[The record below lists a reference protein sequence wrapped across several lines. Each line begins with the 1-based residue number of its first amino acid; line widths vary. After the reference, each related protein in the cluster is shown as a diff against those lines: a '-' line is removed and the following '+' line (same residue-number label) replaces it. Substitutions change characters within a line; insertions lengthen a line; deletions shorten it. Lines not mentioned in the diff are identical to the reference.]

1 MDSQEFKL
9 EDALLETNCP
19 DLKLVK
25 RGKVR
30 DIYEVPGEEDKLL
43 FVATDRISAFDI
55 IMKNGIPNKG
65 KLLTKLSIYFF
76 QRFQHLI
83 PNHII
88 TSDWNQISS
97 KSNLIEKYSSQLK
110 DRTILVKKC
119 QVLNCE
125 AIVRGYLTGSA
136 WKEYSKTGTVHG
148 IQMPEGL
155 LESYKFP
162 EPIFTPSTKA
172 EIGDHDQ
179 NIHPDELSKLLG
191 SKDLSNQI
199 QKTSIDLY
207 NLTNEHCKSINST
220 LFLVDTKFEYGLDN
234 KTSELILIDECLT
247 PDSSRFSTIQD
258 YQIGK
263 KFSGFDKQFL
273 RDWILN
279 QSELDLQSI
288 KDFELEI
295 PKDVLQITWKKYVDG
310 FQNLTGFEFQC

>member
-1 MDSQEFKL
+1 MGSQEFNL

-65 KLLTKLSIYFF
+65 KLLTKLSVYFF
-76 QRFQHLI
+76 HKFQHLI
-83 PNHII
+83 PNHLI

-97 KSNLIEKYSSQLK
+97 KSNLIQKYSSQLK
-110 DRTILVKKC
+110 DRTILVKKS

-136 WKEYSKTGTVHG
+136 WKEYQQTGTVHG

-179 NIHPDELSKLLG
+179 NIHPDQLSDLLG
-191 SKDLSNQI
+191 SKELSNQI

-220 LFLVDTKFEYGLDN
+220 LFLVDTKFEYGIDPQ
-234 KTSELILIDECLT
+234 TSNLILIDECLT
-247 PDSSRFSTIQD
+247 PDSSRFSTIKD
-258 YQIGK
+258 YQIGQ

-279 QSELDLQSI
+279 QTELNLKSM
-288 KDFELEI
+288 KDFDLEI
-295 PKDVLQITWKKYVDG
+295 PKDVLQITWKKYLDG